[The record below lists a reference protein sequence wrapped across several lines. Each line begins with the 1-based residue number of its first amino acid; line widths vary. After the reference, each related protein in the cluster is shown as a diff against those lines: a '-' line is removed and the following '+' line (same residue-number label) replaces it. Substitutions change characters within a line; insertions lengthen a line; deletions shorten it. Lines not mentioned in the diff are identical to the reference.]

1 MLNQTGFYAS
11 LLFLVGVVSGLI
23 ITYRWK
29 RNKIAKSLASI
40 PSPPQ
45 HWLLGNIPQV
55 LAAVRDKKYFQLLF
69 DWSQELGSIYV
80 FWGSKPVVVLS
91 KPRVIEE
98 TIINGMKDGSLVRT
112 KGVQKAWNDISGS
125 IMLGQEGKQ
134 WQWRRRAWTPKFNPT
149 GLAKYIKIIDRA
161 CSQVIHKIEAT
172 ETSKSIEVDS
182 LFVELTMKVICYL
195 MLGIPLEQKKST
207 IGSSLDIQKVYT
219 AMSVVGYRFLRV
231 AIGEKTWQ
239 KYLPTKSSRD
249 YWSARRYLET
259 FLSPYVDLA
268 LQLRESDRTP
278 PEIGSEFRE
287 SMLVTIAS
295 REPNYSRETLI
306 SEAIEILIAGTDTT
320 AHTLSF
326 AVGELASNPRV
337 FEKAQSIADRVFSS
351 SETLN
356 LSALEELSYIRAI
369 VKETL
374 RLYSVASGSTSLQA
388 TRETTVAGITIP
400 CGTKVFWSMLG
411 AGRDSETYSQPEEF
425 LPERWL
431 EGEGSNSL
439 PMINFGSGYH
449 RCLGEH
455 LALLEAT
462 IMLAQLL
469 RHFDWELVNGRSS
482 LENLQQNLLIYP
494 VDGMPLR
501 LRSRSQISIQKNQSA
516 IG

>member
-1 MLNQTGFYAS
+1 MLNQHEFYYS
-11 LLFLVGVVSGLI
+11 LLFLVCLVVGLL
-23 ITYRWK
+23 TLRWWR
-29 RNKIAKSLASI
+29 RNQVYQSLAAI
-40 PSPPQ
+40 PSPPR

-55 LAAVRDKKYFQLLF
+55 LAAVKDKKYFQLLF

-80 FWGSKPVVVLS
+80 FWGSEPVVVLS
-91 KPRVIEE
+91 KPKVIEE
-98 TIINGMKDGSLVRT
+98 TIVNGMKDGSLVRT

-125 IMLGQEGKQ
+125 IMLGQEGEQ
-134 WQWRRRAWTPKFNPT
+134 WQWRRKAWTPEFNPT
-149 GLAKYIKIIDRA
+149 GLAKYITMIDRT
-161 CSQVIHKIEAT
+161 CFQVIDKIKAT
-172 ETSKSIEVDS
+172 EASKSIEVDS
-182 LFVELTMKVICYL
+182 LFVELTMKVICHL
-195 MLGIPLEQKKST
+195 MLGIPLEQKNPT
-207 IGSSLDIQKVYT
+207 VELPLNIQKVYT

-239 KYLPTKSSRD
+239 KYLPTQSSRD
-249 YWSARRYLET
+249 YWSARRYLES

-268 LQLRESDRTP
+268 LQLRESNQTL
-278 PEIGSEFRE
+278 PEIGYEFRE
-287 SMLVTIAS
+287 SMLVTIAAK
-295 REPNYSRETLI
+295 EPNYNRDTLI

-337 FEKAQSIADRVFSS
+337 FKKAQLIVDGVFSS

-356 LSALEELSYIRAI
+356 SSTLKEFNYLRAI

-388 TRETTVAGITIP
+388 TRNTTIKGINIP
-400 CGTKVFWSMLG
+400 RGTKVFWSMLG
-411 AGRDSETYSQPEEF
+411 AGRDSETYPQPEEF

-431 EGEGSNSL
+431 EGKGSNSL

-455 LALLEAT
+455 LAMLEAT

-469 RHFDWELVNGRSS
+469 RHFNWKLVNGRSS

-501 LRSRSQISIQKNQSA
+501 FQLR
-516 IG
+516 